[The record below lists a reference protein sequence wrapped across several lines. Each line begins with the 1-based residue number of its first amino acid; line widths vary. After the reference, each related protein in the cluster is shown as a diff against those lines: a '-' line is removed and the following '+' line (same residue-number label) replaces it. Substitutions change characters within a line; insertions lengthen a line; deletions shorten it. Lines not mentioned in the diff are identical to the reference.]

1 MERSNQATSD
11 KIDANNQ
18 QNNLSES
25 SSSRLFD
32 DALSSMQAKKC
43 LSKLDCGGPYP
54 EDKPYYP
61 DKPLPETKWPE
72 IKMPEIKIP
81 EIKAPEKPFPGD
93 AIVKPKPESR
103 DTCVERAN
111 GDIACGTEL
120 SPENLRDRLRKQK
133 IVDALSTLK
142 DKLKLPSLTL
152 E

>member
-1 MERSNQATSD
+1 MERSNQATND

-25 SSSRLFD
+25 SSSRLLD

-43 LSKLDCGGPYP
+43 LSKLDCGGPDP

-61 DKPLPETKWPE
+61 DKPLPEIKWPE
-72 IKMPEIKIP
+72 IKMPE
-81 EIKAPEKPFPGD
+81 
-93 AIVKPKPESR
+93 KPKPESR
-103 DTCVERAN
+103 DTCVQRAN

-120 SPENLRDRLRKQK
+120 SPERLRDRLIKNK
-133 IVDALSTLK
+133 IIDGLSTWK
-142 DKLKLPSLTL
+142 DKFKLPSLTL

>member
-1 MERSNQATSD
+1 MERSNQATND

-25 SSSRLFD
+25 SSSRLLD

-54 EDKPYYP
+54 EEKPYYP
-61 DKPLPETKWPE
+61 DKPLPEIKWPE
-72 IKMPEIKIP
+72 IKMPEIKMP
-81 EIKAPEKPFPGD
+81 EIKMPE
-93 AIVKPKPESR
+93 KPKPESR

-120 SPENLRDRLRKQK
+120 SPERLRDRLIKNK
-133 IVDALSTLK
+133 IIDGLSTWK
-142 DKLKLPSLTL
+142 DKFKLPSLTL